1 MNKKELNKIAKHLK
15 KHPQRH
21 VTFQTSLGK
30 KGTYK
35 SRVIDAQNRVLQ
47 QLINEIIHLRELSVG
62 TLETIKLM
70 PDYQD
75 AIDALKK
82 QMEENVKEKKK
93 AKQNGTIES
102 DTK

>member
-1 MNKKELNKIAKHLK
+1 MKETTLLEMQNKVKALTNVM
-15 KHPQRH
+15 Q
-21 VTFQTSLGK
+21 Q
-30 KGTYK
+30 
-35 SRVIDAQNRVLQ
+35 VLA
-47 QLINEIIHLRELSVG
+47 EITHLRELSVG

-82 QMEENVKEKKK
+82 QMEDNIKERKK
-93 AKQNGTIES
+93 AEQNGTIEQ

>member
-1 MNKKELNKIAKHLK
+1 MKESKLLEMQNKIA
-15 KHPQRH
+15 
-21 VTFQTSLGK
+21 SL
-30 KGTYK
+30 TN
-35 SRVIDAQNRVLQ
+35 VVQ
-47 QLINEIIHLRELSVG
+47 QMINEMTHLRELSIG

-82 QMEENVKEKKK
+82 QMEDNVKEKQK
-93 AKQNGTIES
+93 AKSNGTIEQ

>member
-1 MNKKELNKIAKHLK
+1 MQNKIKALTNVM
-15 KHPQRH
+15 Q
-21 VTFQTSLGK
+21 Q
-30 KGTYK
+30 
-35 SRVIDAQNRVLQ
+35 VLT
-47 QLINEIIHLRELSVG
+47 EMTHLRELSVG

-82 QMEENVKEKKK
+82 QMEDNIKERKK
-93 AKQNGTIES
+93 AEQNGTIEQ

>member
-1 MNKKELNKIAKHLK
+1 MKESTLLEMKNKIAALTNVV
-15 KHPQRH
+15 QFLMTE
-21 VTFQTSLGK
+21 VT
-30 KGTYK
+30 
-35 SRVIDAQNRVLQ
+35 
-47 QLINEIIHLRELSVG
+47 HLRELSVG

-82 QMEENVKEKKK
+82 QMEDNIKERKK
-93 AKQNGTIES
+93 AEQNGTIEQ

>member
-1 MNKKELNKIAKHLK
+1 MKESTLLEMKNKIEA
-15 KHPQRH
+15 Q
-21 VTFQTSLGK
+21 
-30 KGTYK
+30 
-35 SRVIDAQNRVLQ
+35 SRVMQA
-47 QLINEIIHLRELSVG
+47 LINEITHLKELSVG

-82 QMEENVKEKKK
+82 QMEDNVKEKNK
-93 AKQNGTIES
+93 AKQNGTIEQ